1 MLDLSKIDNGELK
14 LNYQN
19 FDFVSTLISAL
30 VTFEAEIERKNI
42 EIRGLEDM
50 QSVYIDGDADLIH
63 QVVYNLIENA
73 VKFVNENGYIQF
85 IINDLPDKTEFAII
99 NSGHGI
105 DKNDLGLVFD
115 KFYKTDK
122 SRSIDKKG
130 MGLGLYLVKTI
141 IGLHGGKITVSSEI
155 NKYCRFDFYIPRK
168 TPKKSRHENKVSK
181 LENKNAKLPFK
192 KGDSE
197 K

>member
-1 MLDLSKIDNGELK
+1 MALTKTTLGLSL
-14 LNYQN
+14 
-19 FDFVSTLISAL
+19 
-30 VTFEAEIERKNI
+30 
-42 EIRGLEDM
+42 
-50 QSVYIDGDADLIH
+50 
-63 QVVYNLIENA
+63 
-73 VKFVNENGYIQF
+73 
-85 IINDLPDKTEFAII
+85 I
-99 NSGHGI
+99 NS
-105 DKNDLGLVFD
+105 N
-115 KFYKTDK
+115 KTDK

>member
-1 MLDLSKIDNGELK
+1 MLTIYHQYYYCIICKKYG
-14 LNYQN
+14 
-19 FDFVSTLISAL
+19 SAAP
-30 VTFEAEIERKNI
+30 VPIYAKRF
-42 EIRGLEDM
+42 
-50 QSVYIDGDADLIH
+50 SVG
-63 QVVYNLIENA
+63 
-73 VKFVNENGYIQF
+73 F
-85 IINDLPDKTEFAII
+85 
-99 NSGHGI
+99 
-105 DKNDLGLVFD
+105 
-115 KFYKTDK
+115 
-122 SRSIDKKG
+122 DKKG